1 MLTATKKSVTIKDIA
16 SRLGISCQA
25 VSMGI
30 NGTGRLSRVTREK
43 ILATA
48 RELNYV
54 PNTAALSLVTQRSY
68 LIGAVVPYINTS
80 FFGNIIAGIE
90 DVTYDRDFS
99 LLLSNFYIG
108 TDNERRALQR
118 VLKRK
123 IDGLIIYPSR
133 ELEDDYCAIS
143 ATMPVVQIM
152 EYLPAVSDY
161 FVMVDSYRGARTAVR
176 HLLELGHTAIGMITH
191 DTGCVAMRQRHL
203 GFLAELKANGLEIPK
218 KYFEDC
224 EMSIEDGEAAAVRL
238 LRRAPEITALF
249 AASDFAAL
257 GAIQAALKLNRR
269 IARDLSIIGFDDL
282 ELAARQVLYPLTT
295 IAQPKEEIGR
305 LAGNMLLDLLQD
317 RDVSSQLLD
326 TSLMVRATT
335 GPP

>member
-1 MLTATKKSVTIKDIA
+1 
-16 SRLGISCQA
+16 
-25 VSMGI
+25 
-30 NGTGRLSRVTREK
+30 
-43 ILATA
+43 
-48 RELNYV
+48 
-54 PNTAALSLVTQRSY
+54 
-68 LIGAVVPYINTS
+68 
-80 FFGNIIAGIE
+80 
-90 DVTYDRDFS
+90 
-99 LLLSNFYIG
+99 
-108 TDNERRALQR
+108 
-118 VLKRK
+118 
-123 IDGLIIYPSR
+123 
-133 ELEDDYCAIS
+133 
-143 ATMPVVQIM
+143 
-152 EYLPAVSDY
+152 
-161 FVMVDSYRGARTAVR
+161 
-176 HLLELGHTAIGMITH
+176 
-191 DTGCVAMRQRHL
+191 
-203 GFLAELKANGLEIPK
+203 
-218 KYFEDC
+218 
-224 EMSIEDGEAAAVRL
+224 MSIEDGEAAAVRL